1 MESNTLTEKKTIND
15 TESYDPTKKGVNNY
29 LKNNKSMY
37 NNNGK
42 YFDPYLF
49 NKKFD
54 EYIKKETEERLIE
67 GKIKT
72 NDLNYLENI
81 KVEPYE
87 LPLNKIMINIKNMWF
102 SLFDNIIDG
111 NNPFNDFNNDKIF
124 YMAISLVTISLLFIF
139 LYTVFC

>member
-1 MESNTLTEKKTIND
+1 MENNTLAENKSN
-15 TESYDPTKKGVNNY
+15 SYDPTKESVNNY
-29 LKNNKSMY
+29 LKDNKSMY

-49 NKKFD
+49 NRKFD
-54 EYIKKETEERLIE
+54 DYIKNETEETLLE
-67 GKIKT
+67 GRIRT

-102 SLFDNIIDG
+102 SLFDNIISE
-111 NNPFNDFNNDKIF
+111 NNPFENFNNDKIF

-139 LYTVFC
+139 LYTVFY